1 MYVGRHRRLLGSLAA
16 AAICGAAALGAAGCG
31 SSTVTNVID
40 PVAKAA
46 TVSNQAPGLRM
57 NMQMRMSLAALPAPI
72 TGTGSGTFNTVG
84 HTGTFSLSM
93 SFGAIPAVTQALGTS
108 NIRID
113 EILDGL
119 TIYVK
124 LPAALERNPAL
135 HGKPW
140 VKINL
145 ASAANAL
152 GMPGLSSLFNN
163 PTSTDPGQMLRY
175 LRAASGG
182 VRKVG
187 TQTVDG
193 FRTTEYR
200 ARIDLNRVPNGFP
213 AASRAQV
220 RQTIAQL
227 ERLAHVRFLPMTV
240 WIDQQHL
247 VRRMQFAFSEALS
260 GQALSIAAT
269 VDIPQYGP
277 QPTPQLPPT
286 SQVSDLTGGLG
297 MHTSSGASSLS

>member
-1 MYVGRHRRLLGSLAA
+1 M
-16 AAICGAAALGAAGCG
+16 AGCG

-46 TVSNQAPGLRM
+46 TISNQAPGMRL
-57 NMQMRMSLAALPAPI
+57 NMLMRLSSAALPAPI

-93 SFGAIPAVTQALGTS
+93 NFGAIPEVAQALGTS
-108 NIRID
+108 KIRID

-119 TIYVK
+119 TVYLR
-124 LPAALERNPAL
+124 LPAALEHNPAL

-140 VKINL
+140 MKINL
-145 ASAANAL
+145 ASAANSL
-152 GMPGLSSLFNN
+152 GLSGLSSLLNN
-163 PTSTDPGQMLRY
+163 PTSTDPSQMLRY
-175 LRAASGG
+175 LRATSGG
-182 VRKVG
+182 VHKVG

-193 FRTTEYR
+193 FQTTEYR
-200 ARIDLNRVPNGFP
+200 AQIDLSRVPNAFP

-220 RQTIAQL
+220 RQTISQL
-227 ERLAHVRFLPMTV
+227 EKIAHVRFLPMSV

-247 VRRMQFAFSEALS
+247 VRRLQFSFTETVS

-277 QPTPQLPPT
+277 QPTPHLPPA
-286 SQVSDLTGGLG
+286 SQVGNLTGALG
-297 MHTSSGASSLS
+297 THTSSGASPVS